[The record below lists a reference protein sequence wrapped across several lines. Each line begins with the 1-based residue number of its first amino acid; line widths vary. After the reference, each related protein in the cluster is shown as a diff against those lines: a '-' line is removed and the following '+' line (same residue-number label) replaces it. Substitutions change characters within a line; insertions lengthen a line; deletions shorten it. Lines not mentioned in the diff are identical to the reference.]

1 MTEKTGSQ
9 NSRLSPRDKG
19 LVIGVWAIWSLAI
32 LLLAG
37 AVASLPGEAKSA
49 WPPELAREAP
59 PIARWD
65 AGWYYGVARDGY
77 RYDPGTAANN
87 IHFYPLYPLLVGF
100 LGRLTQIP
108 LFQVGIG
115 ISLASLLGA
124 LLILANLQAE
134 EGRRERIFPG
144 IAVLLLFPTSFYFA
158 SFYTESFFL
167 LTTVAAFRAAQRGR
181 WLVAGLAGAAASLTR
196 LNGILIVVPIA
207 WFAWRAAG
215 GKWRSMRPSHGVAVA
230 GPLLGAAIFPFYLWR
245 RFGNPFLYFSFRS
258 ENTGWPHRPQPAW
271 KLFGG
276 IVNELRES
284 LTGSHTGARL
294 GSLAAIATLLLFL
307 ALTVGLF
314 RRREVPEALY
324 AAATLFLLINSGSLH
339 AIERYALPLF
349 PCFFLLGDFLRRRP
363 VLACAYAF
371 GSAGLLVTFLVRFVH
386 WKWVA

>member
-49 WPPELAREAP
+49 WPQELAREAP

-77 RYDPGTAANN
+77 RYDPGAAANN
-87 IHFYPLYPLLVGF
+87 IHFYPLYPLLAGF

-134 EGRRERIFPG
+134 ERRRERIFPG
-144 IAVLLLFPTSFYFA
+144 IAALLLFPTSFYFA

-167 LTTVAAFRAAQRGR
+167 LTTVAAFWAAQRGR

-207 WFAWRAAG
+207 WFVWRAAG
-215 GKWRSMRPSHGVAVA
+215 GKWRSLSPSHAFALA
-230 GPLLGAAIFPFYLWR
+230 GPLAGAAVFPLYLWQ

-271 KLFGG
+271 KLFVG
-276 IVNELRES
+276 IADELRAG
-284 LTGSHTGARL
+284 LVGTGRIRL
-294 GSLAAIATLLLFL
+294 GFLAALATFLLFL
-307 ALTVGLF
+307 VLTAGLF
-314 RRREVPEALY
+314 RRREIPEALY
-324 AAATLFLLINSGSLH
+324 AASTLLLLVNSGSLE
-339 AIERYALPLF
+339 AIERYVLPLF
-349 PCFFLLGDFLRRRP
+349 PCFFLLGDVLRRRP
-363 VLACAYAF
+363 VLALLYAF
-371 GSAGLLVTFLVRFVH
+371 GSIALLVTFLFRLVR